1 MARESA
7 ERTLGLMGERMFL
20 AVALDDECRH
30 AVAAHLGAALGE
42 RMLPGRPA
50 RPESWHI
57 TLRFLGDTT
66 AQQADAI
73 LAHLDEHLM
82 VDPFRV
88 KLAGLG
94 GFPREKKA
102 SVLWIGAVGDLDP
115 LHALAAEC
123 ETAAQRAGFEPEGRP
138 FHPHVT
144 LSRIRP
150 PTDVRRLVDLV
161 PDSGIP
167 IDVGAVTLYRSLLG
181 SGPARYEVVDTV
193 AL

>member
-1 MARESA
+1 MA
-7 ERTLGLMGERMFL
+7 ERMFL

-30 AVAAHLGAALGE
+30 AVAAHLEASLGE
-42 RMLPGRPA
+42 RTLPGRTA
-50 RPESWHI
+50 RPENWHI
-57 TLRFLGDTT
+57 TLRFLGETT
-66 AQQADAI
+66 SQQADAI

-82 VDPFRV
+82 VEPFRV

-94 GFPREKKA
+94 GFPRERKA
-102 SVLWIGAVGDLDP
+102 SVLWMGASGDLDP
-115 LHALAAEC
+115 LHALAAES

-150 PTDVRRLVDLV
+150 PTDVRGLIDLV
-161 PDSGIP
+161 PASGIR
-167 IDVGAVTLYRSLLG
+167 IDVEAVTLFRSLLG